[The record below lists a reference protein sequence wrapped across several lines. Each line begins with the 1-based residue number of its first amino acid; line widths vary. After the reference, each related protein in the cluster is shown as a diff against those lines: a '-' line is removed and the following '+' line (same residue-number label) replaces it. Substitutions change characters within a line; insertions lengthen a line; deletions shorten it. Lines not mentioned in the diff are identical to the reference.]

1 MTNVERSTVD
11 GRGESGLDHELYL
24 GDAIDL
30 FANSKRSGGRSKKT
44 VEDYKKKLALFQSW
58 AAARISEDP
67 ENPEVDLP
75 FSYIDTDV
83 LESYVVHL
91 KDGRGLKDSSRKNHL
106 AVLRSF
112 FTTVSKRM
120 KVPDPMA
127 DLDEMRFHSP
137 APKRSFLT
145 KREAEM
151 LLAAM
156 DATTTLGVRDHA
168 IYSVMLYAG
177 LRIEEVTALATD
189 DVELAV
195 GEEEIRVARGKG
207 NKERRVPVGGKL
219 AKSLKRYLRA
229 RSELIAVDVPKNEA
243 QSLFLNNRGQR
254 VSENTVRRN
263 LYKYVRKSTLRKTE
277 IHPHDLRRT
286 FATWYLQENP
296 GQHREL
302 AELMGHSDLSQVMKY
317 ALSDAERARA
327 GVAKL

>member
-1 MTNVERSTVD
+1 MDNSIGSGTREQS
-11 GRGESGLDHELYL
+11 GGEDLYL

-30 FANSKRSGGRSKKT
+30 FANSKRSGGRSEKT
-44 VEDYKKKLALFQSW
+44 VEDYKKKLALFQGW
-58 AAARISEDP
+58 VAAKISENPDA
-67 ENPEVDLP
+67 PEVDLP
-75 FSYIDTDV
+75 FSYIDTDL

-151 LLAAM
+151 LLAAV
-156 DATTTLGVRDHA
+156 DTTTESKVLGIRDHA

-177 LRIEEVTALATD
+177 LRIEEATALATS
-189 DVELAV
+189 DVELGS

-207 NKERRVPVGGKL
+207 NKERRVPFGGKL
-219 AKSLKRYLRA
+219 AKSLKRYFKVRDQLVVKA
-229 RSELIAVDVPKNEA
+229 EPAHE
-243 QSLFLNNRGQR
+243 SLFLNNRGQR

-263 LYKYVRKSTLRKTE
+263 LYKYVRKSSLRKTE

-327 GVAKL
+327 GVARL